1 MGYLDKINYKR
12 SGSGFDETTPNT
24 EKLNRTTYDKQFREN
39 SPKNARGSSTARASN
54 LVSNYGSE
62 EKGGVSLKDMYFR
75 DTKTGTGERNKV
87 FRVKKD
93 SQAKMNVEFKDV

>member
-12 SGSGFDETTPNT
+12 GGSAFDETVPNT
-24 EKLNRTTYDKQFREN
+24 ERLNRTAYDKEFREN

-62 EKGGVSLKDMYFR
+62 DKGGASLKDMYFR
-75 DTKTGTGERNKV
+75 DSKTVAGERNKV
-87 FRVKKD
+87 FRVKK
-93 SQAKMNVEFKDV
+93 